1 MLFEEEVFPKCY
13 FRDVN
18 NYIIYDKD
26 GKYIDGRGL
35 DWSDMVNKLH
45 EPAVL
50 DTMIR
55 NLNTPSISELD
66 IDWSRYKWQDFIYKY
81 HRSAASK
88 FASIGDDL
96 MTRKNYYFM
105 WTKPTCPD
113 AKPINFSRDLLN
125 AHNGSIKT
133 RFGVYAFDVA
143 DLEKYKDFID
153 YRQYHRD
160 LDDNFDLWG
169 REDLITTHLGKGA
182 KRRLKIKC
190 MADVLAQ
197 MYPEYTDENEAY
209 KWEPNRE
216 S

>member
-1 MLFEEEVFPKCY
+1 M
-13 FRDVN
+13 N

-88 FASIGDDL
+88 FASIGEEP

-105 WTKPTCPD
+105 WTKPTCPGC
-113 AKPINFSRDLLN
+113 KPPINFSRDL
-125 AHNGSIKT
+125 AQRTTEVSRQGSASMPSTLQTSKST
-133 RFGVYAFDVA
+133 RTSLITDNIIVTF
-143 DLEKYKDFID
+143 
-153 YRQYHRD
+153 
-160 LDDNFDLWG
+160 DDNFDLVG
-169 REDLITTHLGKGA
+169 DAKDLITTHLGKGA
-182 KRRLKIKC
+182 KAPLKIKC

-197 MYPEYTDENEAY
+197 MYPEYTDRHE
-209 KWEPNRE
+209 
-216 S
+216 